1 MHDVFLSYNSSDRP
15 AARLVFD
22 ALKAQG
28 FAVFVDERDLAA
40 GQNFIPRLE
49 AALLGCKSVAILMG
63 PRGLGKWQQIEKDL
77 ALDRKAKEPELP
89 VIPVLLPGDVDPPTG
104 FLSLQTWIDF
114 RQGVEDAHAIARLGA
129 ALRGLPPSGAQYNP
143 RFDICPYRGL
153 LPFREE
159 DRAFYFGRETEVEAL
174 LQLVRKDQC
183 KVVPVIGSS
192 GSGKSSL
199 VSAGLIPRLRDPANG
214 RPWEILTLRPGDKPL
229 ENLVKIL
236 SPPPETLSPLQQ
248 GDSVTKDI
256 DLLRTGR
263 GRLSQTVDG
272 VLQNSGGCERL
283 LLYIDQWE
291 EIYTLLPRDVTPEKR
306 RAAEADRVLF
316 IDSLLEATEN
326 SACTLVF
333 TVRADY
339 YEPLLAW
346 DTRLK
351 NGKLENHL
359 NRARFSVGQM
369 SRECLRAAIEQPA
382 LKAGF
387 ALQPGLVDTILNE
400 LGNEPGNL
408 PLLEFL
414 LAELWQY
421 HSQKKQAT
429 FTLDGYDEVGRVSG
443 AIAKRAETTLA
454 DLVET
459 KGKDGKAAEDA
470 ARRVFVSLVSPQE
483 DATRDTRA
491 VIDLPTEGMEREVI
505 ERFSAARLLTAGRGT
520 VELAHEALIREWNTL
535 RTKWLQENRDFLR
548 VRDRIRDARDL
559 WDPPVGEKGDRESGR
574 KEKRRSPERLIPS
587 GLPLQEARNLLRNH
601 GDVGIDDIREYIR
614 LSLRRDFWK
623 RFRSI
628 AVVPAIM
635 LVPVLGYIAHPQIAD
650 FFEAQIIPAQEAK
663 LSARFD
669 QPRPA
674 TPFPGDLGNQASRS
688 FTNSIGMELL
698 WCVPG
703 TFRMGSPESEEARSE
718 DETTHQVTLTQGFW
732 MGRYEVTQGEW
743 LALMPENPSSDPD
756 NRHYPVTDVNYD
768 EAKRFCEELTKREIE
783 AGTLPSG
790 WHYTLPTE
798 AQWEYA
804 CRAGTTTP
812 FNFRFGLGG
821 MLNGYLANCDGS
833 TPYGFPLRGPNL
845 ERTTVA
851 GVYPANR
858 WGFHDMH
865 GNVYEWCL
873 DGYDDYPTGDV
884 VDPTGSEQA
893 SSRVYRGGGWDYD
906 ARSCRSADRYG
917 NSPVLRDYD
926 LGFRP
931 VLTLASKKAEG
942 DSP

>member
-15 AARLVFD
+15 AARLIFD

-28 FAVFVDERDLAA
+28 FAVFMDERDLTA
-40 GQNFIPRLE
+40 GQNFITRLE
-49 AALLGCKSVAILMG
+49 TALLACKSVAILMG

-77 ALDRKAKEPELP
+77 ALDRKAKEPDLP
-89 VIPVLLPGDVDPPTG
+89 VVPVLLPGDVDPPTG
-104 FLSLQTWIDF
+104 FLSLQTWIDL
-114 RQGVEDAHAIARLGA
+114 RKGVEDADGIGRLGA
-129 ALRGLPPSGAQYNP
+129 ALRGLPPSGAVYNP

-159 DRAFYFGRETEVEAL
+159 DRNFYFGRDEEITAL
-174 LQLVRKDQC
+174 LELVRKDQC
-183 KVVPVIGSS
+183 KVIPVIGSS

-199 VSAGLIPRLRDPANG
+199 VFAGLIPRLRDPAIG

-236 SPPPETLSPLQQ
+236 SPPPETASSLAQAESITQ
-248 GDSVTKDI
+248 DI
-256 DLLRTGR
+256 ERLRSGKA
-263 GRLSQTVDG
+263 RLSQTVASI
-272 VLQNSGGCERL
+272 LEQSGGCERL
-283 LLYIDQWE
+283 LLFIDQWE
-291 EIYTLLPRDVTPEKR
+291 ELYSMLPRDVTPEKR

-351 NGKLENHL
+351 NGKLEKHL

-369 SRECLRAAIEQPA
+369 SRDCLRNAIEQPA

-421 HSQKKQAT
+421 HSKKKQAT

-454 DLVET
+454 ELIET

-520 VELAHEALIREWNTL
+520 VELAHEALIREWTTL

-548 VRDRIRDARDL
+548 VRDRIRDARDI
-559 WDPPVGEKGDRESGR
+559 WEKGERESGR
-574 KEKRRSPERLIPS
+574 KEKPRSADRLIPS

-614 LSLRRDFWK
+614 LSLGRDFWR

-635 LVPVLGYIAHPQIAD
+635 LVPVLAYVAHPQIAD
-650 FFEAQIIPAQEAK
+650 FFEHQIIPGREAE

-674 TPFPGDLGNQASRS
+674 TPFPGDLGNQTSRG

-703 TFRMGSPESEEARSE
+703 TFRMGSPEGEETRS
-718 DETTHQVTLTQGFW
+718 DGETAHQVTLTNGFW
-732 MGRYEVTQGEW
+732 MGRYEVTQAEW
-743 LALMPENPSSDPD
+743 LSLVPENPSSDPD

-768 EAKRFCEELTKREIE
+768 EAKRFCEELTKRELA
-783 AGTLPSG
+783 AGTLPPG
-790 WHYTLPTE
+790 WIYTLPTE

-804 CRAGTTTP
+804 CRAGTKTP

-851 GVYPANR
+851 GVYPANG

-873 DGYDDYPTGDV
+873 DGYDDYPPGDA

-893 SSRVYRGGGWDYD
+893 TLRVYRGGGWSSY
-906 ARSCRSADRYG
+906 AGICRSANRIRLVPEY
-917 NSPVLRDYD
+917 RDCF

-942 DSP
+942 ASP